1 MLFSVLI
8 AHRQAMGSIDGT
20 WTLVIDRG
28 DEAGK
33 ELARSLLYNNAGH
46 RPVTLVGYSFGAR
59 VIFSC
64 LKELA
69 QYQQKWEEYQIKKKQ
84 QGDTKKKD
92 DKKDD
97 PERLDFEREPAS
109 IVEDA
114 IMMGMP
120 KYLNLSVWKA
130 IREVV
135 AGRLVNVYSRQDK
148 ILSLMFKYKRILG
161 SIKPVVGTCTVAVP
175 GVENIDATDLIVY
188 HQDYVALT
196 GDILKR
202 VRHGQPLRASS
213 DAVDEEAL
221 MKEAADLAKQEA
233 EATGSDADQ
242 ENTGGA
248 STSENKEMLREWK

>member
-1 MLFSVLI
+1 
-8 AHRQAMGSIDGT
+8 MGSIDGT
-20 WTLVIDRG
+20 WTLVIERA

-33 ELARSLLYNNAGH
+33 ELARSLLFNNAGH

-59 VIFSC
+59 VILSC

-69 QYQQKWEEYQIKKKQ
+69 QYQQKWEDYQIKKKQ
-84 QGDTKKKD
+84 QHADDRKSPKKD
-92 DKKDD
+92 DTEELGFD
-97 PERLDFEREPAS
+97 REPAS

-130 IREVV
+130 MREVV

-175 GVENIDATDLIVY
+175 GVENVDVTDLIAY
-188 HQDYVALT
+188 HQDYVSLT

-202 VRHGQPLRASS
+202 VRYGQPLRASS

-221 MKEAADLAKQEA
+221 MKEAQELAKDELGNED
-233 EATGSDADQ
+233 EATRIHDNRGATL
-242 ENTGGA
+242 NTTTNNNSE
-248 STSENKEMLREWK
+248 STEMLREWK